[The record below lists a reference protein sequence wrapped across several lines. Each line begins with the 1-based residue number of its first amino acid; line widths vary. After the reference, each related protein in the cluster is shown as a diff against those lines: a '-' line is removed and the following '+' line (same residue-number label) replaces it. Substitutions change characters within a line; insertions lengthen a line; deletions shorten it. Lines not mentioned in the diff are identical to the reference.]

1 MSNTRIKDYIMEW
14 RPTYTRVHIILI
26 PCSPS
31 RQTVRETMSCPRNK
45 EEWTMR
51 AKKMKCHDHPQN
63 CTSTDNFKYHCVL
76 NVWGNAT
83 IELCAEERVIGGNAL
98 NFPTVERFY
107 KSIMRTSVQHVH
119 ICITPATYIY
129 ANRSAFLFY
138 FALDQE
144 CFQFHSVL
152 STKGNDDNSTDENND
167 VKKEQPLNILS
178 LWIGVPAFLVVTFV
192 VGCVSCWIC
201 RSRCQNEDTTL
212 GANGVLLE
220 MDRKEFRSIETKE
233 RAQGNISHAML
244 GSGRCY
250 VRQLST

>member
-83 IELCAEERVIGGNAL
+83 IELCAEERVIVGRKCTEFSYGG
-98 NFPTVERFY
+98 
-107 KSIMRTSVQHVH
+107 
-119 ICITPATYIY
+119 
-129 ANRSAFLFY
+129 AFLQEHY
-138 FALDQE
+138 ENKCTACPYLYNSSDIYLYQE